1 MSTIYNFK
9 TITVVPTYK
18 DFMDIVLS
26 KTQRK
31 TPTVVHKG
39 YHISRIRQFYMR
51 KVKYTQKTINE
62 KLTHMLQEFPRMDD
76 IHPFYGDLMHVLYDR
91 DHYKVALGQ
100 VGAVR
105 HMVDNIGRDYVRL
118 LKYGDSLYRCKQL
131 KRAALGRMATACKK
145 LNSALV
151 YLEKVRQH
159 MSRLPSIDPNA
170 RTLLITGFPNVGKSS
185 FMNKVTRA
193 DVEVQ
198 PYAFTTKSLFVG
210 HTDYQYTTWQVIDTP
225 GILDHSLEERNVI
238 EMQAIT
244 ALAHLRAC
252 ILFFMDLSGQCGY
265 SIEQQVSLM
274 RSIAPLFTGK
284 PVVVVLNKSD
294 VCTIEDVSTEEQNV
308 VMQAIEEVGAKWITT
323 STLTDVGVGDL
334 KTLACDILLAHRSEQ
349 KEGSGRYQAIQNR
362 LYCAVPQQR
371 DKLDRPAF
379 IPSTVLQEMEAGE
392 PLRTRRKTERD
403 YEWENGGPGKYEAS
417 DRKTWDLEN
426 PEWVDDI
433 IPDIMDGHN
442 IYDNIDPEIH
452 QRLIELE
459 AEEEARLEELE
470 LEQSK
475 KVQAYELNPST
486 QEAVKFIKDKVKVLK
501 MERAMKNPAIRRS
514 RKQAEAI
521 ERFNSRTGSQDGRSS
536 AGLSRSRSLSSKQIE
551 TEATLKRITRKRGRS
566 VTVKGIESRSPSAA
580 AQEAMLR
587 DRSGS
592 SHVST
597 KSTRSLTG
605 RSASRDR
612 SLSVSRGEGY
622 TDISQKLHAVKLS
635 KVVSRPRAR
644 EARKGEGDHHVPN
657 LRPKHLFTGK
667 VKSNGGR
674 DRR

>member
-1 MSTIYNFK
+1 MTSVYNFK

-51 KVKYTQKTINE
+51 KVKFTQKTINE
-62 KLTHMLQEFPRMDD
+62 KLTYILQEFPRMDD

-145 LNSALV
+145 LNSALA

-159 MSRLPSIDPNA
+159 MSRLPSIDPNT
-170 RTLLITGFPNVGKSS
+170 RTLLVTGFPNVGKSS

-210 HTDYQYTTWQVIDTP
+210 HTDYKYTTWQVIDTP

-265 SIEQQVSLM
+265 SIEQQVSLFK
-274 RSIAPLFTGK
+274 SVGPLFTGK
-284 PVVVVLNKSD
+284 PVVVVFNKCD
-294 VCTIEDVSTEEQNV
+294 VCTIDDVSVEEQSL
-308 VMQAIEEVGAKWITT
+308 VMDAIEKADAKWITT
-323 STLTDVGVGDL
+323 STLTDIGVGDL
-334 KTLACDILLAHRSEQ
+334 KTVACDLLLAHRSEQ

-362 LYCAVPQQR
+362 LYCATPQQR
-371 DKLDRPAF
+371 DEMERPAF
-379 IPSTVLQEMEAGE
+379 VPESVLLERATGE
-392 PLRTRRKTERD
+392 PPRQRRKTERD
-403 YEWENGGPGKYEAS
+403 YEWENGGPGRYQRN
-417 DRKTWDLEN
+417 DRKSWDLEN
-426 PEWVDDI
+426 PEWVADI

-442 IYDNIDPEIH
+442 IYDNVDPDIH
-452 QRLIELE
+452 QRLLELE
-459 AEEEARLEELE
+459 AEEEARLEDLE
-470 LEQSK
+470 LEASRKREQHT
-475 KVQAYELNPST
+475 LDT
-486 QEAVKFIKDKVKVLK
+486 DTLEAVKFIKDKVKVLK
-501 MERAMKNPAIRRS
+501 MERAMKNPAIRRTHS
-514 RKQAEAI
+514 QAMAI
-521 ERFNSRTGSQDGRSS
+521 DKFNKRTGSQDARAKSIADGS
-536 AGLSRSRSLSSKQIE
+536 GEIP
-551 TEATLKRITRKRGRS
+551 TRKRGRS
-566 VTVKGIESRSPSAA
+566 MSV
-580 AQEAMLR
+580 AQEALIR

-592 SHVST
+592 AHVST
-597 KSTRSLTG
+597 KTTRSISAA
-605 RSASRDR
+605 SASRDR
-612 SLSVSRGEGY
+612 SMSVNRGEGY
-622 TDISQKLHAVKLS
+622 RDVNEKLRAVKLS
-635 KVVSRPRAR
+635 KVKARPLAR
-644 EARKGEGDHHVPN
+644 QARKGEGDHHIPN
-657 LRPKHLFTGK
+657 LRPMHLFTGK
-667 VKSNGGR
+667 VKSNGAR

>member
-1 MSTIYNFK
+1 MTSVYNFK

-51 KVKYTQKTINE
+51 KVKFTQKTINE
-62 KLTHMLQEFPRMDD
+62 KLTYILQEFPRMDD

-145 LNSALV
+145 LNSALA

-170 RTLLITGFPNVGKSS
+170 RTLLVTGFPNVGKSS

-210 HTDYQYTTWQVIDTP
+210 HTDYKYTTWQVIDTP

-265 SIEQQVSLM
+265 SIEQQVSLFK
-274 RSIAPLFTGK
+274 SVGPLFTGK
-284 PVVVVLNKSD
+284 PVVVVFNKCD
-294 VCTIEDVSTEEQNV
+294 VCIIDDVSSAEQELI
-308 VMQAIEEVGAKWITT
+308 MDAIQEADAKWITT

-334 KTLACDILLAHRSEQ
+334 KTVACDMLLAHRSEQ

-362 LYCAVPQQR
+362 LYCATPQQR
-371 DKLDRPAF
+371 DELERPAF
-379 IPSTVLQEMEAGE
+379 VPASVLQARATGE
-392 PLRTRRKTERD
+392 PPRQRRKTERD
-403 YEWENGGPGKYEAS
+403 YEWENGGPGQYQKNE
-417 DRKTWDLEN
+417 RKTWDLEN

-442 IYDNIDPEIH
+442 IYDNIDPDIH
-452 QRLIELE
+452 QRLLELE
-459 AEEEARLEELE
+459 AEEEARLEDLE
-470 LEQSK
+470 LEASRKHEQ
-475 KVQAYELNPST
+475 YTLDNDT
-486 QEAVKFIKDKVKVLK
+486 IEAVKFIKDKIKVLK
-501 MERAMKNPAIRRS
+501 MERAMKNPAIRRTHS
-514 RKQAEAI
+514 QAMAI
-521 ERFNSRTGSQDGRSS
+521 DKFNKRTGSQDARAKSIADGS
-536 AGLSRSRSLSSKQIE
+536 GE
-551 TEATLKRITRKRGRS
+551 VPTRKRGRS
-566 VTVKGIESRSPSAA
+566 MSV
-580 AQEAMLR
+580 AQEALIR

-592 SHVST
+592 AHVST
-597 KSTRSLTG
+597 KTTRSISG
-605 RSASRDR
+605 ASASRER
-612 SLSVSRGEGY
+612 SMSVNRGDGY
-622 TDISQKLHAVKLS
+622 RDVNEKLRAVKLS
-635 KVVSRPRAR
+635 KVKARPLAR
-644 EARKGEGDHHVPN
+644 QARKGEGDHHIPN
-657 LRPKHLFTGK
+657 LRPMHLFTGK
-667 VKSNGGR
+667 VKSNGAR

>member
-1 MSTIYNFK
+1 MTSVYNFK
-9 TITVVPTYK
+9 TITVVPSYK

-31 TPTVVHKG
+31 TPTVVHRG

-51 KVKYTQKTINE
+51 KVKFTQKTINE
-62 KLTHMLQEFPRMDD
+62 KLTYILQEFPRMDD

-145 LNSALV
+145 LNSALA

-170 RTLLITGFPNVGKSS
+170 RTLLVTGFPNVGKSS

-210 HTDYQYTTWQVIDTP
+210 HTDYKYTTWQVIDTP

-265 SIEQQVSLM
+265 SIEQQVSLFK
-274 RSIAPLFTGK
+274 SVGPLFTGK
-284 PVVVVLNKSD
+284 PVVVVFNKCD
-294 VCTIEDVSTEEQNV
+294 VCTIDDVSPAEQELI
-308 VMQAIEEVGAKWITT
+308 MDAIQEADAKWITT

-334 KTLACDILLAHRSEQ
+334 KTVACDVLLAHRSEQ

-362 LYCAVPQQR
+362 LYCATPQQR
-371 DKLDRPAF
+371 DELERLPYV
-379 IPSTVLQEMEAGE
+379 PESVLEERATGQ
-392 PLRTRRKTERD
+392 PPKQRRKTERD
-403 YEWENGGPGKYEAS
+403 YEWENGGPGQYQTNE
-417 DRKTWDLEN
+417 RKTWDLED
-426 PEWVDDI
+426 PSWVDDV

-442 IYDNIDPEIH
+442 IYDNIDPDIH

-459 AEEEARLEELE
+459 AEEEARLEEME
-470 LEQSK
+470 LEASRK
-475 KVQAYELNPST
+475 PST
-486 QEAVKFIKDKVKVLK
+486 HTLDDDTLEAVKFIKDKVKVLK
-501 MERAMKNPAIRRS
+501 MERAMKNPAIRRTHS
-514 RKQAEAI
+514 QAAAI
-521 ERFNSRTGSQDGRSS
+521 EKFNKRTGSQDARSKS
-536 AGLSRSRSLSSKQIE
+536 IADGSGEVASS
-551 TEATLKRITRKRGRS
+551 RKRGRS
-566 VTVKGIESRSPSAA
+566 MSV
-580 AQEAMLR
+580 AQEALLR

-592 SHVST
+592 AHVST
-597 KSTRSLTG
+597 KTTRSI
-605 RSASRDR
+605 SATSANRER
-612 SLSVSRGEGY
+612 SLSVNRGDGY
-622 TDISQKLHAVKLS
+622 RDVNEKLRAVKLS
-635 KVVSRPRAR
+635 KVKARPLAR
-644 EARKGEGDHHVPN
+644 QARKGEGDHHIPN
-657 LRPKHLFTGK
+657 LRPMHLFTGK
-667 VKSNGGR
+667 VKSNGAR

>member
-1 MSTIYNFK
+1 MTSVYNFK

-51 KVKYTQKTINE
+51 KVKFTQKTINE
-62 KLTHMLQEFPRMDD
+62 KLTYILQEFPRMDD

-145 LNSALV
+145 LNSALA

-170 RTLLITGFPNVGKSS
+170 RTLLVTGFPNVGKSS

-210 HTDYQYTTWQVIDTP
+210 HTDYKYTTWQVIDTP

-265 SIEQQVSLM
+265 SIEQQVSLFK
-274 RSIAPLFTGK
+274 SVGPLFTGK
-284 PVVVVLNKSD
+284 PVVVVFNKCD
-294 VCTIEDVSTEEQNV
+294 VCTIDDVSSAEQELI
-308 VMQAIEEVGAKWITT
+308 MDAIQEADAKWITT

-334 KTLACDILLAHRSEQ
+334 KTVACDMLLAHRSEQ

-362 LYCAVPQQR
+362 LYCATPQQR
-371 DKLDRPAF
+371 DELERPAF
-379 IPSTVLQEMEAGE
+379 VPASVLQARATGE
-392 PLRTRRKTERD
+392 PPRQRRKTERD
-403 YEWENGGPGKYEAS
+403 YEWENGGPGQYQKNE
-417 DRKTWDLEN
+417 RKTWDLEN

-442 IYDNIDPEIH
+442 IYDNIDPDIH
-452 QRLIELE
+452 QRLLELE
-459 AEEEARLEELE
+459 AEEEARLEDLE
-470 LEQSK
+470 LEASRKHEQ
-475 KVQAYELNPST
+475 YTLDNDT
-486 QEAVKFIKDKVKVLK
+486 IEAVKFIKDKIKVLK
-501 MERAMKNPAIRRS
+501 MERAMKNPAIRRTHS
-514 RKQAEAI
+514 QAMAI
-521 ERFNSRTGSQDGRSS
+521 DKFNKRTGSQDARAKSIADGS
-536 AGLSRSRSLSSKQIE
+536 GE
-551 TEATLKRITRKRGRS
+551 VPTRKRGRS
-566 VTVKGIESRSPSAA
+566 MSV
-580 AQEAMLR
+580 AQEALIR

-592 SHVST
+592 AHVST
-597 KSTRSLTG
+597 KTTRSISG
-605 RSASRDR
+605 ASASRER
-612 SLSVSRGEGY
+612 SMSVNRGDGY
-622 TDISQKLHAVKLS
+622 RDVNEKLRAVKLS
-635 KVVSRPRAR
+635 KVKARPLAR
-644 EARKGEGDHHVPN
+644 QARKGEGDHHIPN
-657 LRPKHLFTGK
+657 LRPMHLFTGK
-667 VKSNGGR
+667 VKSNGAR

>member
-1 MSTIYNFK
+1 MTSLYNFK
-9 TITVVPTYK
+9 TITVVPPSK
-18 DFMDIVLS
+18 DFIDIVLS

-51 KVKYTQKTINE
+51 KVKFTQKSINE
-62 KLTHMLQEFPRMDD
+62 KLSHILQDFPRMDD

-145 LNSALV
+145 LGSALT

-170 RTLLITGFPNVGKSS
+170 KTLLVTGFPNVGKSS

-210 HTDYQYTTWQVIDTP
+210 HTDYKYSSWQVIDTP

-265 SIEQQVSLM
+265 SIAQQLSLFK
-274 RSIAPLFTGK
+274 SIRPLFTGK
-284 PVVVVLNKSD
+284 PIVVVFNKCD
-294 VCTIEDVSTEEQNV
+294 VCTLDDISPEEHT
-308 VMQAIEEVGAKWITT
+308 AIMSAVEEAEAKWITT
-323 STLTDVGVGDL
+323 STLTDIGVGDL
-334 KTLACDILLAHRSEQ
+334 KSLACEALLAHRAEQ
-349 KEGSGRYQAIQNR
+349 KEGSGRFQAIQNR
-362 LYCAVPQQR
+362 LYCAVPVARDGIQR
-371 DKLDRPAF
+371 DSFVPDSVLEERGTEPA
-379 IPSTVLQEMEAGE
+379 A
-392 PLRTRRKTERD
+392 RKRRKTERD
-403 YEWENGGPGKYEAS
+403 MEWENGGPGRYQPNT
-417 DRKTWDLEN
+417 RKTWDLEN

-433 IPDIMDGHN
+433 MPDIMDGHN
-442 IYDNIDPEIH
+442 VYDFVDPEIH
-452 QRLIELE
+452 QRLVELE
-459 AEEEARLEELE
+459 DEEENRLQLQEVEASRKPAYAELD
-470 LEQSK
+470 
-475 KVQAYELNPST
+475 PST
-486 QEAVKFIKDKVKVLK
+486 VEAVQFIKDKVRVLK
-501 MERAMKNPAIRRS
+501 MERAMKNPAIRRTRQQS
-514 RKQAEAI
+514 DAI
-521 ERFNSRTGSQDGRSS
+521 ERFNSRTGSSDGRGDSLTEERSS
-536 AGLSRSRSLSSKQIE
+536 
-551 TEATLKRITRKRGRS
+551 RKRQRS
-566 VTVKGIESRSPSAA
+566 TSA
-580 AQEAMLR
+580 AQESLQR

-592 SHVST
+592 SVST
-597 KSTRSLTG
+597 KSTRSLSG
-605 RSASRDR
+605 RSESRER
-612 SLSVSRGEGY
+612 SMSVGRGEGY
-622 TDISQKLHAVKLS
+622 KDVNQKLRAVKLS
-635 KVVSRPRAR
+635 KIKSRSRNR
-644 EARKGEGDHHVPN
+644 VGKQGEGDRVVNN

-667 VKSNGGR
+667 VKSNGKR

>member
-1 MSTIYNFK
+1 MTSVYNFK

-51 KVKYTQKTINE
+51 KVKFTQKTINE
-62 KLTHMLQEFPRMDD
+62 KLTYILQEFPRMDD

-145 LNSALV
+145 LNSALA

-170 RTLLITGFPNVGKSS
+170 RTLLVTGFPNVGKSS

-210 HTDYQYTTWQVIDTP
+210 HTDYKYTTWQVIDTP

-265 SIEQQVSLM
+265 SIEQQVSLFK
-274 RSIAPLFTGK
+274 SVGPLFTGK
-284 PVVVVLNKSD
+284 PVVVVFNKSD
-294 VCTIEDVSTEEQNV
+294 VCTIDDVSPAEQELI
-308 VMQAIEEVGAKWITT
+308 MDAIQEADAKWITT

-334 KTLACDILLAHRSEQ
+334 KTVACDMLLAHRSEQ

-362 LYCAVPQQR
+362 LYCATPHQR
-371 DKLDRPAF
+371 DELERPAF
-379 IPSTVLQEMEAGE
+379 VPVSVLQERATGE
-392 PLRTRRKTERD
+392 PPKRRRKTERD
-403 YEWENGGPGKYEAS
+403 YEWENGGPGQYQRNE
-417 DRKTWDLEN
+417 RKAWDLEN

-442 IYDNIDPEIH
+442 IYDNIDPDIH
-452 QRLIELE
+452 QRLLELE
-459 AEEEARLEELE
+459 AEEEARLEDLE
-470 LEQSK
+470 LEASRKHEQ
-475 KVQAYELNPST
+475 YTLDNDT
-486 QEAVKFIKDKVKVLK
+486 LEAVKFIKDKIKVLK
-501 MERAMKNPAIRRS
+501 MERAMKNPAIRRTHS
-514 RKQAEAI
+514 QAMAI
-521 ERFNSRTGSQDGRSS
+521 DKFNKRTGSQDARAKSIADGS
-536 AGLSRSRSLSSKQIE
+536 GE
-551 TEATLKRITRKRGRS
+551 VPTRKRGRS
-566 VTVKGIESRSPSAA
+566 MSV
-580 AQEAMLR
+580 AQEALIR

-592 SHVST
+592 AHVST
-597 KSTRSLTG
+597 KTTRSISG
-605 RSASRDR
+605 ASSSRDR
-612 SLSVSRGEGY
+612 SMSVNRGDGY
-622 TDISQKLHAVKLS
+622 RDVNEKLRAVKLS
-635 KVVSRPRAR
+635 KVKARPLAR
-644 EARKGEGDHHVPN
+644 QARKGEGDHHIPN
-657 LRPKHLFTGK
+657 LRPMHLFTGK
-667 VKSNGGR
+667 VKSNGAR

>member
-1 MSTIYNFK
+1 MYNFK
-9 TITVVPTYK
+9 TITVVPPAK
-18 DFMDIVLS
+18 DFIDIVLS

-51 KVKYTQKTINE
+51 KVKFTQKTINE
-62 KLTHMLQEFPRMDD
+62 KLSYVLQDFPRMDD

-145 LNSALV
+145 LGSALT

-170 RTLLITGFPNVGKSS
+170 KTLLITGFPNVGKSS

-210 HTDYQYTTWQVIDTP
+210 HTDYKYSSWQVIDTP

-252 ILFFMDLSGQCGY
+252 VLFFMDLSGQCGY
-265 SIEQQVSLM
+265 SIEQQLSLFK
-274 RSIAPLFTGK
+274 SIRPLFTGK
-284 PVVVVLNKSD
+284 PLVVVLNKCD
-294 VCTIEDVSTEEQNV
+294 VCTIDDVSRADHDAILS
-308 VMQAIEEVGAKWITT
+308 AIEEAEAKWITT
-323 STLTDVGVGDL
+323 STLTDIGVGDL
-334 KTLACDILLAHRSEQ
+334 KTLACDLLLAHRSEQ
-349 KEGSGRYQAIQNR
+349 KEGGGRFQAIQNR
-362 LYCAVPQQR
+362 LYCAVPTAR
-371 DKLDRPAF
+371 DDIEREAF
-379 IPSTVLQEMEAGE
+379 VPESVLECLED
-392 PLRTRRKTERD
+392 PTKKTRRKTERD
-403 YEWENGGPGKYEAS
+403 YEWENGGPGRYQANH
-417 DRKTWDLEN
+417 RKTWDLEN

-433 IPDIMDGHN
+433 MPDIMDGHN
-442 IYDNIDPEIH
+442 IYDNIDPDIH
-452 QRLIELE
+452 ERL
-459 AEEEARLEELE
+459 LE
-470 LEQSK
+470 LEEEEENRLTNLEMEESRK
-475 KVQAYELNPST
+475 IPHYSMDDAT
-486 QEAVKFIKDKVKVLK
+486 IEAVSFIRDKIRVLK
-501 MERAMKNPAIRRS
+501 MERAMRDPSVRHTRQ
-514 RKQAEAI
+514 QAVAI
-521 ERFNSRTGSQDGRSS
+521 EKFNNRTGASS
-536 AGLSRSRSLSSKQIE
+536 DSRQISRIAQ
-551 TEATLKRITRKRGRS
+551 KRGRS
-566 VTVKGIESRSPSAA
+566 MTP
-580 AQEAMLR
+580 AQEALQR

-592 SHVST
+592 TAVST
-597 KSTRSLTG
+597 KSTRCMSG
-605 RSASRDR
+605 R
-612 SLSVSRGEGY
+612 SLSTDRSMSVGRGEGFK
-622 TDISQKLHAVKLS
+622 DVNQKLRAVKLS
-635 KVVSRPRAR
+635 KVKSRSRNR
-644 EARKGEGDHHVPN
+644 LGKQGEGDRVVN
-657 LRPKHLFTGK
+657 NMMPKHLFTGK
-667 VKSNGGR
+667 VKSNGKR

>member
-1 MSTIYNFK
+1 MTSVYNFK

-51 KVKYTQKTINE
+51 KVKFTQKTINE
-62 KLTHMLQEFPRMDD
+62 KLTFILQEFPRMDD

-145 LNSALV
+145 LNSALA

-170 RTLLITGFPNVGKSS
+170 RTLLVTGFPNVGKSS

-210 HTDYQYTTWQVIDTP
+210 HTDYKYTTWQVIDTP

-265 SIEQQVSLM
+265 SIEQQVSLFK
-274 RSIAPLFTGK
+274 SIGPLFTGK
-284 PVVVVLNKSD
+284 PVVVVFNKCD
-294 VCTIEDVSTEEQNV
+294 VCTIDDLSTAEQEFI
-308 VMQAIEEVGAKWITT
+308 MGAIEEAGAKWVTT
-323 STLTDVGVGDL
+323 STLTDVRVGDL
-334 KTLACDILLAHRSEQ
+334 KTVACDMLLAHRSEQ

-362 LYCAVPQQR
+362 LYCATPQQR
-371 DKLDRPAF
+371 DELERPAF
-379 IPSTVLQEMEAGE
+379 VPESVLQERAAGE
-392 PLRTRRKTERD
+392 PPRRRRKTERD
-403 YEWENGGPGKYEAS
+403 YEWENGGPGQYQRNE
-417 DRKTWDLEN
+417 RRTWDLEN

-442 IYDNIDPEIH
+442 IYDNIDPDIH
-452 QRLIELE
+452 QRLLELE

-470 LEQSK
+470 LEASRKHEQHTLDNDT
-475 KVQAYELNPST
+475 V
-486 QEAVKFIKDKVKVLK
+486 EAVRLIKDKVKVLK
-501 MERAMKNPAIRRS
+501 MERAMKNPAIRRTRS
-514 RKQAEAI
+514 QAIAI
-521 ERFNSRTGSQDGRSS
+521 DKFNKRTGSQDARAKSIADGS
-536 AGLSRSRSLSSKQIE
+536 GE
-551 TEATLKRITRKRGRS
+551 VPTRKRGRS
-566 VTVKGIESRSPSAA
+566 MSV
-580 AQEAMLR
+580 AQTALIR

-592 SHVST
+592 AHVST
-597 KSTRSLTG
+597 KTTRSIS
-605 RSASRDR
+605 SASPSRDR
-612 SLSVSRGEGY
+612 SMSVNRGDGY
-622 TDISQKLHAVKLS
+622 RDVNEKLRAVKLS
-635 KVVSRPRAR
+635 KVKARPLAR
-644 EARKGEGDHHVPN
+644 QARKGEGDHHIPN
-657 LRPKHLFTGK
+657 LRPMHLFTGK
-667 VKSNGGR
+667 VKSNGAR

>member
-1 MSTIYNFK
+1 MTSVYNFK

-51 KVKYTQKTINE
+51 KVKFTQKTINE
-62 KLTHMLQEFPRMDD
+62 KLTYILQEFPRMDD

-145 LNSALV
+145 LNSALA

-170 RTLLITGFPNVGKSS
+170 RTLLVTGFPNVGKSS

-210 HTDYQYTTWQVIDTP
+210 HTDYKYTTWQVIDTP

-265 SIEQQVSLM
+265 SIEQQVSLFK
-274 RSIAPLFTGK
+274 SVGPLFTGK
-284 PVVVVLNKSD
+284 PVVVVFNKCD
-294 VCTIEDVSTEEQNV
+294 VCTIDDVSPAEQELI
-308 VMQAIEEVGAKWITT
+308 MDAIQEANAKWITA

-334 KTLACDILLAHRSEQ
+334 KTVACDMLLAHRSEQ

-362 LYCAVPQQR
+362 LYCATPQQR
-371 DKLDRPAF
+371 DELERPAF
-379 IPSTVLQEMEAGE
+379 VPASVLQERVTGE
-392 PLRTRRKTERD
+392 PPRQRRKTERD
-403 YEWENGGPGKYEAS
+403 YEWENGGPGQYQRNE
-417 DRKTWDLEN
+417 RKTWDLEN
-426 PEWVDDI
+426 PEWVEDI

-442 IYDNIDPEIH
+442 IYDNIDPDIH
-452 QRLIELE
+452 QRLVELE
-459 AEEEARLEELE
+459 AEEEARLEDLE
-470 LEQSK
+470 LEASRK
-475 KVQAYELNPST
+475 HELHTLDSDT
-486 QEAVKFIKDKVKVLK
+486 LEAVKFIKDKVKVLK
-501 MERAMKNPAIRRS
+501 MERAMKNPAIRRTHS
-514 RKQAEAI
+514 QAMAI
-521 ERFNSRTGSQDGRSS
+521 NKFNKRTGSQD
-536 AGLSRSRSLSSKQIE
+536 SRAKSIADGSGE
-551 TEATLKRITRKRGRS
+551 VPTRKRGRS
-566 VTVKGIESRSPSAA
+566 MSV
-580 AQEAMLR
+580 AQEALIR

-592 SHVST
+592 AHVST
-597 KSTRSLTG
+597 KTTRSISG
-605 RSASRDR
+605 ASASRER
-612 SLSVSRGEGY
+612 SMSVNRGDGY
-622 TDISQKLHAVKLS
+622 RDVNEKLRAVKLS
-635 KVVSRPRAR
+635 KVKARPLAR
-644 EARKGEGDHHVPN
+644 QARKGEGDHHIPN
-657 LRPKHLFTGK
+657 LRPMHLFTGK
-667 VKSNGGR
+667 VKSNGAR

>member
-1 MSTIYNFK
+1 MTSVYNFK

-51 KVKYTQKTINE
+51 KVKFTQKTINE
-62 KLTHMLQEFPRMDD
+62 KLTYILQEFPRMDD

-131 KRAALGRMATACKK
+131 KRAALGRMATAGKK
-145 LNSALV
+145 LNSALA

-170 RTLLITGFPNVGKSS
+170 RTLLVTGFPNVGKSS

-210 HTDYQYTTWQVIDTP
+210 HTDYKYTTWQVIDTP

-265 SIEQQVSLM
+265 SIEQQVSLFK
-274 RSIAPLFTGK
+274 SVGPLFTGK
-284 PVVVVLNKSD
+284 PVVVVFNKCD
-294 VCTIEDVSTEEQNV
+294 VCTIDDVSTAEQELI
-308 VMQAIEEVGAKWITT
+308 MDAIQEAEAKWITT

-334 KTLACDILLAHRSEQ
+334 KTVACDVLLAHRSEQ

-362 LYCAVPQQR
+362 LYCATPQQR
-371 DKLDRPAF
+371 DALERPAYV
-379 IPSTVLQEMEAGE
+379 PESVQLERASGE
-392 PLRTRRKTERD
+392 PPRQRRKTERD
-403 YEWENGGPGKYEAS
+403 YEWENGGPGRYQANQ
-417 DRKTWDLEN
+417 RKTWDLEN

-433 IPDIMDGHN
+433 MPDIMDGHN
-442 IYDNIDPEIH
+442 IYDNIDPDIH
-452 QRLIELE
+452 QRLLELE
-459 AEEEARLEELE
+459 AEEEARLEDLE
-470 LEQSK
+470 LEASRKPAQYSLDSDT
-475 KVQAYELNPST
+475 VA
-486 QEAVKFIKDKVKVLK
+486 AVKFIKDKVKVLK
-501 MERAMKNPAIRRS
+501 MERAMKNPAIRRTHS
-514 RKQAEAI
+514 QAMAI
-521 ERFNSRTGSQDGRSS
+521 EKFNKRTGSQDARANSIA
-536 AGLSRSRSLSSKQIE
+536 AGSGE
-551 TEATLKRITRKRGRS
+551 VGTTRKRGRS
-566 VTVKGIESRSPSAA
+566 MSV
-580 AQEAMLR
+580 AQDALIR

-592 SHVST
+592 AHVST
-597 KSTRSLTG
+597 KSTRSISAT
-605 RSASRDR
+605 SASRER
-612 SLSVSRGEGY
+612 SMSVNRGDGY
-622 TDISQKLHAVKLS
+622 RDVNEKLRAVKLS
-635 KVVSRPRAR
+635 KVKVRPLAR
-644 EARKGEGDHHVPN
+644 LARKGEGDHHIPN
-657 LRPKHLFTGK
+657 LRPMHLFTGK
-667 VKSNGGR
+667 VKSNGAR

>member
-1 MSTIYNFK
+1 MSSIYNFK
-9 TITVVPTYK
+9 SITVVPTYK

-62 KLTHMLQEFPRMDD
+62 KLTYILQEFPRMDD

-145 LNSALV
+145 LNSALL

-170 RTLLITGFPNVGKSS
+170 RTLLVTGFPNVGKSS

-210 HTDYQYTTWQVIDTP
+210 HTDYKYTTWQVIDTP

-265 SIEQQVSLM
+265 SISQQVSLFK
-274 RSIAPLFTGK
+274 SIGPLFTGK
-284 PVVVVLNKSD
+284 PVVVVLNKCD
-294 VCTIEDVSTEEQNV
+294 VCTIDDVSSKEQEL
-308 VMQAIEEVGAKWITT
+308 VMSAVEASGAKWITT
-323 STLTDVGVGDL
+323 STLTDIGVGDL
-334 KTLACDILLAHRSEQ
+334 KTMACDVLLAHRSEQ
-349 KEGSGRYQAIQNR
+349 KEGSGRFQAIQNR
-362 LYCAVPQQR
+362 LYCANPQPR
-371 DKLDRPAF
+371 DNIERGDY
-379 IPSTVLQEMEAGE
+379 IPESVLHASESGE
-392 PLRTRRKTERD
+392 PTRLRRKTERD
-403 YEWENGGPGKYEAS
+403 YEWENGGPGRYQANE
-417 DRKTWDLEN
+417 RKTWDLEDS
-426 PEWVDDI
+426 EWVNDI

-442 IYDNIDPEIH
+442 IYDNIDPDIH
-452 QRLIELE
+452 DRLLELE
-459 AEEEARLEELE
+459 AEEEARLEQLE
-470 LEQSK
+470 LDESK
-475 KVQAYELNPST
+475 KKATYELDDNT
-486 QEAVKFIKDKVKVLK
+486 LEAVKFIKDKVKVLK
-501 MERAMKNPAIRRS
+501 MERAMKNPAIRRTRS
-514 RKQAEAI
+514 QSAAI

-536 AGLSRSRSLSSKQIE
+536 TA
-551 TEATLKRITRKRGRS
+551 EANMGKKRGRS
-566 VTVKGIESRSPSAA
+566 MSV
-580 AQEAMLR
+580 AQEAMIR

-592 SHVST
+592 HVST
-597 KSTRSLTG
+597 KTTRSLSS

-612 SLSVSRGEGY
+612 SISVGRGEGY
-622 TDISQKLHAVKLS
+622 KDVNQKLRAVKLS
-635 KVVSRPRAR
+635 KVKARPLARA
-644 EARKGEGDHHVPN
+644 AKKGEGDHHVPN

-667 VKSNGGR
+667 VKSNGAR

>member
-1 MSTIYNFK
+1 MTSVYNFK
-9 TITVVPTYK
+9 AITVVPTYK

-51 KVKYTQKTINE
+51 KVKFTQKTINE
-62 KLTHMLQEFPRMDD
+62 KLTYILQEFPRMDD

-145 LNSALV
+145 LNSALA

-170 RTLLITGFPNVGKSS
+170 RTLLVTGFPNVGKSS

-210 HTDYQYTTWQVIDTP
+210 HTDYKYTTWQVIDTP

-265 SIEQQVSLM
+265 SVEQQVSLFK
-274 RSIAPLFTGK
+274 SVGPLFTGK
-284 PVVVVLNKSD
+284 PVVVVFNKCD
-294 VCTIEDVSTEEQNV
+294 VCTIDDVSPAEQELI
-308 VMQAIEEVGAKWITT
+308 MDAIQEADAKWITT

-334 KTLACDILLAHRSEQ
+334 KTVACDMLLAHRSEQ

-362 LYCAVPQQR
+362 LYCATPKQR
-371 DKLDRPAF
+371 DELERPAF
-379 IPSTVLQEMEAGE
+379 VPASVLQERATGE
-392 PLRTRRKTERD
+392 PPRQRRKTERD
-403 YEWENGGPGKYEAS
+403 YEWENGGPGQYQRNE
-417 DRKTWDLEN
+417 RKTWDLEN

-442 IYDNIDPEIH
+442 IYDNIDPDIH
-452 QRLIELE
+452 QRLLELE
-459 AEEEARLEELE
+459 AEEEARLEDLE
-470 LEQSK
+470 LEASRKHEQYTLDSDT
-475 KVQAYELNPST
+475 L
-486 QEAVKFIKDKVKVLK
+486 EAVKFIKDKIKVLK
-501 MERAMKNPAIRRS
+501 MERAMKNPAIRRTHS
-514 RKQAEAI
+514 QAMAI
-521 ERFNSRTGSQDGRSS
+521 DKFNKRTGSQDARAKSIADGS
-536 AGLSRSRSLSSKQIE
+536 GE
-551 TEATLKRITRKRGRS
+551 VPTRKRGRS
-566 VTVKGIESRSPSAA
+566 MSV
-580 AQEAMLR
+580 AQEALIR
-587 DRSGS
+587 DRSS
-592 SHVST
+592 SAHVST
-597 KSTRSLTG
+597 KTTRSISGTC
-605 RSASRDR
+605 ASRER
-612 SLSVSRGEGY
+612 SMSVNRGDGY
-622 TDISQKLHAVKLS
+622 RDVNEKLRAVKLS
-635 KVVSRPRAR
+635 KVKARPLAR
-644 EARKGEGDHHVPN
+644 QARKGEGDHHIPN
-657 LRPKHLFTGK
+657 LRPMHLFTGK
-667 VKSNGGR
+667 VKSNGAR

>member
-1 MSTIYNFK
+1 MTSVYNFK

-51 KVKYTQKTINE
+51 KVKFTQKTINE
-62 KLTHMLQEFPRMDD
+62 KLTYILQEFPRMDD

-145 LNSALV
+145 LNSALA

-170 RTLLITGFPNVGKSS
+170 RTLLVTGFPNVGKSS

-210 HTDYQYTTWQVIDTP
+210 HTDYKYTTWQVIDTP

-265 SIEQQVSLM
+265 SIEQQVSLFK
-274 RSIAPLFTGK
+274 SVGPLFTGK
-284 PVVVVLNKSD
+284 PVVVVFNKCD
-294 VCTIEDVSTEEQNV
+294 VCTIDDVSPAEQELI
-308 VMQAIEEVGAKWITT
+308 MDAIQEADAKWITT

-334 KTLACDILLAHRSEQ
+334 KTVACDMLLAHRSEQ

-362 LYCAVPQQR
+362 LYCATPQQR
-371 DKLDRPAF
+371 DDLERPAF
-379 IPSTVLQEMEAGE
+379 VPASVLQERATGE
-392 PLRTRRKTERD
+392 PPRQRRKTERD
-403 YEWENGGPGKYEAS
+403 YEWENGGPGQYQRNE
-417 DRKTWDLEN
+417 RKTWDLEN

-442 IYDNIDPEIH
+442 IYDNIDPDIH
-452 QRLIELE
+452 QRLLELE
-459 AEEEARLEELE
+459 AEEEARLEDLE
-470 LEQSK
+470 LEASRKHEQ
-475 KVQAYELNPST
+475 YTLDNDT
-486 QEAVKFIKDKVKVLK
+486 LEAVKFIKDKIKVLK
-501 MERAMKNPAIRRS
+501 MERAMKNPAIRRTHS
-514 RKQAEAI
+514 QAMAI
-521 ERFNSRTGSQDGRSS
+521 DKFNKRTGSQDARAKSIADGS
-536 AGLSRSRSLSSKQIE
+536 GE
-551 TEATLKRITRKRGRS
+551 VPTRKRGRS
-566 VTVKGIESRSPSAA
+566 MSV
-580 AQEAMLR
+580 AQEALIR
-587 DRSGS
+587 DRSS
-592 SHVST
+592 SAHVST
-597 KSTRSLTG
+597 KTTRSISGTC
-605 RSASRDR
+605 ASRER
-612 SLSVSRGEGY
+612 SMSVNRGDGY
-622 TDISQKLHAVKLS
+622 RDVNEKLRAVKLS
-635 KVVSRPRAR
+635 KVKARPLAR
-644 EARKGEGDHHVPN
+644 QARKGEGDHHIPN
-657 LRPKHLFTGK
+657 LRPMHLFTGK
-667 VKSNGGR
+667 VKSNGAR

>member
-1 MSTIYNFK
+1 MSSVYNFK
-9 TITVVPTYK
+9 TITVVPSYK

-31 TPTVVHKG
+31 TPTVVHRG

-51 KVKYTQKTINE
+51 KVKFTQKTINE
-62 KLTHMLQEFPRMDD
+62 KLTYILQEFPRMDD

-145 LNSALV
+145 LNSALA

-170 RTLLITGFPNVGKSS
+170 RTLLVTGFPNVGKSS

-210 HTDYQYTTWQVIDTP
+210 HTDYKYATWQVIDTP

-265 SIEQQVSLM
+265 SIEQQISLFK
-274 RSIAPLFTGK
+274 SIGPLFTGK
-284 PVVVVLNKSD
+284 PVVVVFNKCD
-294 VCTIEDVSTEEQNV
+294 VCTIDEISLAEQERIMDAV
-308 VMQAIEEVGAKWITT
+308 QEAGAKWITT

-334 KTLACDILLAHRSEQ
+334 KTVACDVLLAHRSEQ
-349 KEGSGRYQAIQNR
+349 KEGSGRFQAIQNR
-362 LYCAVPQQR
+362 LYCATPQQR
-371 DKLDRPAF
+371 DEVERSPYV
-379 IPSTVLQEMEAGE
+379 PETVLQERATGE
-392 PLRTRRKTERD
+392 PPKQRRKTERD
-403 YEWENGGPGKYEAS
+403 YEWENGGPGQYQPNE
-417 DRKTWDLEN
+417 RKTWDLED
-426 PEWVDDI
+426 PSWVDDV

-442 IYDNIDPEIH
+442 IYDNIDPDIH

-470 LEQSK
+470 LEASRK
-475 KVQAYELNPST
+475 PATHTLDDDT
-486 QEAVKFIKDKVKVLK
+486 LEAVKFIKDKVKVLK
-501 MERAMKNPAIRRS
+501 MERAMKNPAIRRTHS
-514 RKQAEAI
+514 QAAAI
-521 ERFNSRTGSQDGRSS
+521 DKFNKRTGSQDARSKS
-536 AGLSRSRSLSSKQIE
+536 IADGSGE
-551 TEATLKRITRKRGRS
+551 VAATRKRGRS
-566 VTVKGIESRSPSAA
+566 MSV
-580 AQEAMLR
+580 AQEALLR

-592 SHVST
+592 AHVST
-597 KSTRSLTG
+597 KSTRSI
-605 RSASRDR
+605 SATSANRER
-612 SLSVSRGEGY
+612 SLSVNRGDGY
-622 TDISQKLHAVKLS
+622 RDVNEKLRAVKLS
-635 KVVSRPRAR
+635 KVKVRPLAR
-644 EARKGEGDHHVPN
+644 QARKGEGDHHVPN
-657 LRPKHLFTGK
+657 LRPMHLFTGK
-667 VKSNGGR
+667 VKSNGAR

>member
-1 MSTIYNFK
+1 MTSVYNFK
-9 TITVVPTYK
+9 TIAVVPAYK

-31 TPTVVHKG
+31 TPTIVHKG

-51 KVKYTQKTINE
+51 KVKFTQKTINE
-62 KLTHMLQEFPRMDD
+62 KLTFILQEFPRMDD

-145 LNSALV
+145 LNSALA

-170 RTLLITGFPNVGKSS
+170 RTLLVTGFPNVGKSS

-210 HTDYQYTTWQVIDTP
+210 HTDYKYTTWQVIDTP

-265 SIEQQVSLM
+265 SIEQQVSLFN
-274 RSIAPLFTGK
+274 SIGPLFTGK
-284 PVVVVLNKSD
+284 PVVVVFNKCD
-294 VCTIEDVSTEEQNV
+294 VCTIDDVSTTEQELI
-308 VMQAIEEVGAKWITT
+308 MDAIQEAGAKWITT
-323 STLTDVGVGDL
+323 STLTDIGVGDL
-334 KTLACDILLAHRSEQ
+334 KSVACDVLLAHRSEQ

-362 LYCAVPQQR
+362 LYCATPQQR
-371 DKLDRPAF
+371 DEVERPTFVPA
-379 IPSTVLQEMEAGE
+379 SVLQERATGE
-392 PLRTRRKTERD
+392 PPRRRRKTERD
-403 YEWENGGPGKYEAS
+403 YEWENGGPGQYQRNE
-417 DRKTWDLEN
+417 RNTWDLED
-426 PEWVDDI
+426 PVWVDDI

-442 IYDNIDPEIH
+442 IYDNIDPDIH
-452 QRLIELE
+452 QRLLELE
-459 AEEEARLEELE
+459 AEEEARLEDLE
-470 LEQSK
+470 LEASRKHEQ
-475 KVQAYELNPST
+475 YTLDNDT
-486 QEAVKFIKDKVKVLK
+486 LEAVKFIKDRVKVLK
-501 MERAMKNPAIRRS
+501 MERAMKNPAIRRTHS
-514 RKQAEAI
+514 QAIAI
-521 ERFNSRTGSQDGRSS
+521 DKFNKRTGSQDARAKSIADGS
-536 AGLSRSRSLSSKQIE
+536 GE
-551 TEATLKRITRKRGRS
+551 VPTRKRGRS
-566 VTVKGIESRSPSAA
+566 MSA
-580 AQEAMLR
+580 AQEALIR

-592 SHVST
+592 AHVST
-597 KSTRSLTG
+597 KTTRSISAASPSRE
-605 RSASRDR
+605 RSMSVNRGDGYRD
-612 SLSVSRGEGY
+612 VNE
-622 TDISQKLHAVKLS
+622 KLRAVKLS
-635 KVVSRPRAR
+635 KVKTRPLAR
-644 EARKGEGDHHVPN
+644 QARKGEGDHHIPN
-657 LRPKHLFTGK
+657 LRPMHLFTGK
-667 VKSNGGR
+667 VKSNGAR

>member
-1 MSTIYNFK
+1 MTSVYNFK
-9 TITVVPTYK
+9 AITVVPTYK

-51 KVKYTQKTINE
+51 KVKFTQKTINE
-62 KLTHMLQEFPRMDD
+62 KLTYILQEFPRMDD
-76 IHPFYGDLMHVLYDR
+76 VHPFYGDLMHVLYDR

-145 LNSALV
+145 LNSALA

-170 RTLLITGFPNVGKSS
+170 RTLLVTGFPNVGKSS

-210 HTDYQYTTWQVIDTP
+210 HTDYKYTTWQVIDTP

-265 SIEQQVSLM
+265 SVEQQVSLFK
-274 RSIAPLFTGK
+274 SVGPLFTGK
-284 PVVVVLNKSD
+284 PVVVVFNKCD
-294 VCTIEDVSTEEQNV
+294 VCTIDDVSPAEQELI
-308 VMQAIEEVGAKWITT
+308 MDAIQEADAKWITT

-334 KTLACDILLAHRSEQ
+334 KTVACDMLLAHRSEQ

-362 LYCAVPQQR
+362 LYCATPKQR
-371 DKLDRPAF
+371 DELERPAF
-379 IPSTVLQEMEAGE
+379 VPASVLQERATGE
-392 PLRTRRKTERD
+392 PPRQRRKTERD
-403 YEWENGGPGKYEAS
+403 YEWENGGPGQYQRNE
-417 DRKTWDLEN
+417 RKTWDLEN

-442 IYDNIDPEIH
+442 IYDNIDPDIH
-452 QRLIELE
+452 QRLLELE
-459 AEEEARLEELE
+459 AEEEARLEDLE
-470 LEQSK
+470 LEASRKHEQYTLDSDT
-475 KVQAYELNPST
+475 L
-486 QEAVKFIKDKVKVLK
+486 EAVKFIKDKIKVLK
-501 MERAMKNPAIRRS
+501 MERAMKNPAIRRTHS
-514 RKQAEAI
+514 QAMAI
-521 ERFNSRTGSQDGRSS
+521 DKFNKRTGSQDARAKSIADGS
-536 AGLSRSRSLSSKQIE
+536 GE
-551 TEATLKRITRKRGRS
+551 VPTRKRGRS
-566 VTVKGIESRSPSAA
+566 MSV
-580 AQEAMLR
+580 AQEALIR
-587 DRSGS
+587 DRSS
-592 SHVST
+592 SAHVST
-597 KSTRSLTG
+597 KTTRSISGTC
-605 RSASRDR
+605 ASRER
-612 SLSVSRGEGY
+612 SMSVNRGDGY
-622 TDISQKLHAVKLS
+622 RDVNEKLRAVKLS
-635 KVVSRPRAR
+635 KVKARPLAR
-644 EARKGEGDHHVPN
+644 QARKGEGDHHIPN
-657 LRPKHLFTGK
+657 LRPMHLFTGK
-667 VKSNGGR
+667 VKSNGAR

>member
-1 MSTIYNFK
+1 
-9 TITVVPTYK
+9 
-18 DFMDIVLS
+18 
-26 KTQRK
+26 
-31 TPTVVHKG
+31 
-39 YHISRIRQFYMR
+39 MR

-62 KLTHMLQEFPRMDD
+62 KLSYMLQEFPRMDD
-76 IHPFYGDLMHVLYDR
+76 IHPFYSDLMHVLYDR

-159 MSRLPSIDPNA
+159 MSRLPTIDPNS

-210 HTDYQYTTWQVIDTP
+210 HTDYKYTTWQVIDTP

-238 EMQAIT
+238 EMQSIT

-265 SIEQQVSLM
+265 SVAQQVSLFK
-274 RSIAPLFTGK
+274 SIGPLFTGK
-284 PVVVVLNKSD
+284 PIVVVLNKCD
-294 VCTIEDVSTEEQNV
+294 VCTIDDISAKEQDL
-308 VMQAIEEVGAKWITT
+308 VMHAIEEAGAQWITT

-334 KTLACDILLAHRSEQ
+334 KTMACDTLLAHRSEQ

-362 LYCAVPQQR
+362 LYCAVPERR
-371 DKLDRPAF
+371 DDIERPAF
-379 IPSTVLQEMEAGE
+379 VPASVQTELETGE
-392 PLRTRRKTERD
+392 RARVRRKTERD
-403 YEWENGGPGKYEAS
+403 YEWENGGPGVYQANE
-417 DRKTWDLEN
+417 RKTWDLEN
-426 PEWVDDI
+426 PEWVNDI

-442 IYDNIDPEIH
+442 IYDNIDPDIH
-452 QRLIELE
+452 ERLLELE
-459 AEEEARLEELE
+459 AEEEALLEQEELE
-470 LEQSK
+470 ESRK
-475 KVQAYELNPST
+475 KPQYTLDDDT
-486 QEAVKFIKDKVKVLK
+486 LDAVKFIKDKIKVIK
-501 MERAMKNPAIRRS
+501 MERAMKNPSVRRTRQQADAIT
-514 RKQAEAI
+514 
-521 ERFNSRTGSQDGRSS
+521 RFNSRTGSKDPRTV
-536 AGLSRSRSLSSKQIE
+536 AGAEGGEEKLSGK
-551 TEATLKRITRKRGRS
+551 KRGRS
-566 VTVKGIESRSPSAA
+566 MSV
-580 AQEAMLR
+580 AQQAVMR

-592 SHVST
+592 VVST
-597 KSTRSLTG
+597 KTSRSLSG

-612 SLSVSRGEGY
+612 TPSVARGEGFR
-622 TDISQKLHAVKLS
+622 DVNQKLKAVKIS
-635 KVVSRPRAR
+635 KVKVRPLAR
-644 EARKGEGDHHVPN
+644 QAKRGEADHHVPN

-667 VKSNGGR
+667 VKSNGAR

>member
-1 MSTIYNFK
+1 MTSVYNFK
-9 TITVVPTYK
+9 TIAVVPAYK

-31 TPTVVHKG
+31 TPTIVHKG

-51 KVKYTQKTINE
+51 KVKFTQKTINE
-62 KLTHMLQEFPRMDD
+62 KLTFILQEFPRMDD

-145 LNSALV
+145 LNSALA

-170 RTLLITGFPNVGKSS
+170 RTLLVTGFPNVGKSS

-210 HTDYQYTTWQVIDTP
+210 HTDYKYTTWQVIDTP

-265 SIEQQVSLM
+265 SIEQQVSLFN
-274 RSIAPLFTGK
+274 SIGPLFTGK
-284 PVVVVLNKSD
+284 PVVVVFNKCD
-294 VCTIEDVSTEEQNV
+294 VCTIDDVSTAEQELI
-308 VMQAIEEVGAKWITT
+308 MDAIQEAGAKWITT
-323 STLTDVGVGDL
+323 STLTDIGVGDL
-334 KTLACDILLAHRSEQ
+334 KSVACDVLLAHRSEQ

-362 LYCAVPQQR
+362 LYCATPQQR
-371 DKLDRPAF
+371 DEVERPTFVPA
-379 IPSTVLQEMEAGE
+379 SVLQERATGE
-392 PLRTRRKTERD
+392 PPRRRRKTERD
-403 YEWENGGPGKYEAS
+403 YEWENGGPGQYQRNE
-417 DRKTWDLEN
+417 RKTWDLED
-426 PEWVDDI
+426 PVWVDDI

-442 IYDNIDPEIH
+442 IYDNIDPDIH
-452 QRLIELE
+452 QRLLELE
-459 AEEEARLEELE
+459 AEEEARLEDLE
-470 LEQSK
+470 LEASRKHEQ
-475 KVQAYELNPST
+475 YTLDNDT
-486 QEAVKFIKDKVKVLK
+486 LEAVKFIKDRVKVLK
-501 MERAMKNPAIRRS
+501 MERAMKNPAIRRTHS
-514 RKQAEAI
+514 QAIAI
-521 ERFNSRTGSQDGRSS
+521 DKFNKRTGSQDARAKSIADGS
-536 AGLSRSRSLSSKQIE
+536 GE
-551 TEATLKRITRKRGRS
+551 VPTRKRGRS
-566 VTVKGIESRSPSAA
+566 MSA
-580 AQEAMLR
+580 AQEALIR

-592 SHVST
+592 AHVST
-597 KSTRSLTG
+597 KTTRSISAASPSRE
-605 RSASRDR
+605 RSMSVNRGDGYRD
-612 SLSVSRGEGY
+612 VNE
-622 TDISQKLHAVKLS
+622 KLRAVKLS
-635 KVVSRPRAR
+635 KVKTRPLAR
-644 EARKGEGDHHVPN
+644 QARKGEGDHHIPN
-657 LRPKHLFTGK
+657 LRPMHLFTGK
-667 VKSNGGR
+667 VKSNGAR

>member
-1 MSTIYNFK
+1 MTSVYNFK

-51 KVKYTQKTINE
+51 KVKFTQKTINE
-62 KLTHMLQEFPRMDD
+62 KLTYILQEFPRMDD

-145 LNSALV
+145 LNSALA

-170 RTLLITGFPNVGKSS
+170 RTLLVTGFPNVGKSS

-210 HTDYQYTTWQVIDTP
+210 HTDYKYTTWQVIDTP

-265 SIEQQVSLM
+265 SIEQQVSLFK
-274 RSIAPLFTGK
+274 SVGPLFTGK
-284 PVVVVLNKSD
+284 PVVVVFNKCD
-294 VCTIEDVSTEEQNV
+294 VCTIDDVSPAEQELI
-308 VMQAIEEVGAKWITT
+308 MDAIQEADAKWITT

-334 KTLACDILLAHRSEQ
+334 KTVACDMLLAHRSEQ

-362 LYCAVPQQR
+362 LYCATPQQR
-371 DKLDRPAF
+371 DDLERPAF
-379 IPSTVLQEMEAGE
+379 VPASVLQERATGE
-392 PLRTRRKTERD
+392 PPRQRRKTERD
-403 YEWENGGPGKYEAS
+403 YEWENGGPGQYQRNE
-417 DRKTWDLEN
+417 RKTWDLEN

-442 IYDNIDPEIH
+442 IYDNIDPDIH
-452 QRLIELE
+452 QRLLELE
-459 AEEEARLEELE
+459 AEEEARLEDLE
-470 LEQSK
+470 LEASRKHEQ
-475 KVQAYELNPST
+475 YTLDNDT
-486 QEAVKFIKDKVKVLK
+486 LEAVKFIKDKIKVLK
-501 MERAMKNPAIRRS
+501 MERAMKNPAIRRTHS
-514 RKQAEAI
+514 QAMAI
-521 ERFNSRTGSQDGRSS
+521 DKFNKRTGSQDARAKSIADGS
-536 AGLSRSRSLSSKQIE
+536 GE
-551 TEATLKRITRKRGRS
+551 VPTRKRGRS
-566 VTVKGIESRSPSAA
+566 MSV
-580 AQEAMLR
+580 AQEALIR

-592 SHVST
+592 AHVST
-597 KSTRSLTG
+597 KTTRSISG
-605 RSASRDR
+605 ASASRER
-612 SLSVSRGEGY
+612 SMSVNRGDGY
-622 TDISQKLHAVKLS
+622 RDVNEKLRAVKLS
-635 KVVSRPRAR
+635 KVKARPLAR
-644 EARKGEGDHHVPN
+644 QARKGEGDHHIPN
-657 LRPKHLFTGK
+657 LRPMHLFTGK
-667 VKSNGGR
+667 VKSNGAR

>member
-1 MSTIYNFK
+1 MTSMYNFK
-9 TITVVPTYK
+9 TITVVPPSK
-18 DFMDIVLS
+18 DFLDIVLS

-51 KVKYTQKTINE
+51 KVKFTQKTINE
-62 KLTHMLQEFPRMDD
+62 KLSHVLQDFPRMDD

-105 HMVDNIGRDYVRL
+105 HMCDNIGRDYVRL

-145 LNSALV
+145 LGSALT

-170 RTLLITGFPNVGKSS
+170 KTLLVTGFPNVGKSS

-210 HTDYQYTTWQVIDTP
+210 HTDFKYSSWQVIDTP

-265 SIEQQVSLM
+265 SIAQQLSLFK
-274 RSIAPLFTGK
+274 SIRPLFTGK
-284 PVVVVLNKSD
+284 PLVVVFNKCD
-294 VCTIEDVSTEEQNV
+294 VCTIDDVTREEHDTI
-308 VMQAIEEVGAKWITT
+308 MEAISDAEAKWITT
-323 STLTDVGVGDL
+323 STLTDIGVGDL
-334 KTLACDILLAHRSEQ
+334 KTMACDLLLAHRSEQ
-349 KEGSGRYQAIQNR
+349 KEGGGRFHAIQNR
-362 LYCAVPQQR
+362 LYCAVPERR
-371 DKLDRPAF
+371 DDLERDSYIPDSVEFERDQDPA
-379 IPSTVLQEMEAGE
+379 
-392 PLRTRRKTERD
+392 LRIRRKTERD
-403 YEWENGGPGKYEAS
+403 YEWENGGPGRYQPN

-426 PEWVDDI
+426 PDWIDDI
-433 IPDIMDGHN
+433 MPDIMDGHN
-442 IYDNIDPEIH
+442 VYDNIDPDIH

-459 AEEEARLEELE
+459 DEEEQRLQSLE
-470 LEQSK
+470 IDESR
-475 KVQAYELNPST
+475 KVPHYDMDLAT
-486 QEAVKFIKDKVKVLK
+486 MEAVGFIKDKIRVLK
-501 MERAMKNPAIRRS
+501 MERAMKNPAIRRT
-514 RKQAEAI
+514 RQQAI
-521 ERFNSRTGSQDGRSS
+521 SIDRFNARTGSTD
-536 AGLSRSRSLSSKQIE
+536 SRDEKIGQ
-551 TEATLKRITRKRGRS
+551 KRGRS
-566 VTVKGIESRSPSAA
+566 SSA
-580 AQEAMLR
+580 AQESLQR

-592 SHVST
+592 GIST
-597 KSTRSLTG
+597 KSTRSLSG
-605 RSASRDR
+605 RSASRER
-612 SLSVSRGEGY
+612 SMSVSRGEGY
-622 TDISQKLHAVKLS
+622 KDVNQKLRAVKLS
-635 KVVSRPRAR
+635 QVQARPRQRAC
-644 EARKGEGDHHVPN
+644 KQGEGDRVVN
-657 LRPKHLFTGK
+657 NFMPKHLFTGK
-667 VKSNGGR
+667 VKSNGKR

>member
-1 MSTIYNFK
+1 MSSIYNFK
-9 TITVVPTYK
+9 TITVVPVYK

-105 HMVDNIGRDYVRL
+105 HMVDNIGRDYIRL

-145 LNSALV
+145 LNSALA

-198 PYAFTTKSLFVG
+198 PYAFTTKSLYVG
-210 HTDYQYTTWQVIDTP
+210 HTDFKYTTWQVIDTP

-274 RSIAPLFTGK
+274 RSIGPLFTGK

-294 VCTIEDVSTEEQNV
+294 VCTIDDVSESEQNLIMRV
-308 VMQAIEEVGAKWITT
+308 IEENDAKWITT
-323 STLTDVGVGDL
+323 STLTDIGVGDL
-334 KTLACDILLAHRSEQ
+334 KTLACEILLAHRSEQ
-349 KEGSGRYQAIQNR
+349 KEGSGRFQAIQNR
-362 LYCAVPQQR
+362 LYCATPNKR
-371 DKLDRPAF
+371 DNLDRPAY
-379 IPSTVLQEMEAGE
+379 IPQSVVREKESDQ
-392 PLRTRRKTERD
+392 PPKVRRKTERD

-417 DRKTWDLEN
+417 SRKTWDLEN
-426 PEWVDDI
+426 QEWVDDI
-433 IPDIMDGHN
+433 IPDFMDGHN
-442 IYDNIDPEIH
+442 IYDNIDPDIY

-459 AEEEARLEELE
+459 AEEEAREEELE
-470 LEQSK
+470 LERAK
-475 KVQAYELNPST
+475 KPTTYELNPT
-486 QEAVKFIKDKVKVLK
+486 TKEAVQFIKDKVKVLK

-514 RKQAEAI
+514 RRQAEAV
-521 ERFNSRTGSQDGRSS
+521 ERFNSRTGSQDARSSS
-536 AGLSRSRSLSSKQIE
+536 AGLSSRNSGENEGQ
-551 TEATLKRITRKRGRS
+551 TRKRGRS
-566 VTVKGIESRSPSAA
+566 TSVA
-580 AQEAMLR
+580 AQEAMQR

-597 KSTRSLTG
+597 KSTRSLSG

-612 SLSVSRGEGY
+612 SLSVGRNEGY
-622 TDISQKLHAVKLS
+622 SDVNQKLRAVKLS
-635 KVVSRPRAR
+635 KVVARPRAR
-644 EARKGEGDHHVPN
+644 EARRGEGDHHVPN
-657 LRPKHLFTGK
+657 LKPMHLFTGK
-667 VKSNGGR
+667 VKSNGAR

>member
-1 MSTIYNFK
+1 MSSIYNFK
-9 TITVVPTYK
+9 SIAVVPSYK

-62 KLTHMLQEFPRMDD
+62 KLSFILQEFPRMDD

-91 DHYKVALGQ
+91 DHYKIALGQ

-145 LNSALV
+145 LNSALQ

-159 MSRLPSIDPNA
+159 MARLPSIDPNA

-210 HTDYQYTTWQVIDTP
+210 HTDYKYTTWQVIDTP

-252 ILFFMDLSGQCGY
+252 ILFFFDFSGQCGY
-265 SIEQQVSLM
+265 SVAQQVSLFQ
-274 RSIAPLFTGK
+274 SISPLFTGK
-284 PVVVVLNKSD
+284 PVVAVFNKCD
-294 VCTIEDVSTEEQNV
+294 VCTIDDITPEEHRL
-308 VMQAIEEVGAKWITT
+308 VMDAIAEADAKWITT
-323 STLTDVGVGDL
+323 STLTDVGVGAL
-334 KTLACDILLAHRSEQ
+334 KTLACDVLLAHRSDQ
-349 KEGSGRYQAIQNR
+349 KEASGRFQAIQNR
-362 LYCAVPQQR
+362 LHCAMPRPR
-371 DKLDRPAF
+371 DQLERPAC
-379 IPSTVLQEMEAGE
+379 IPDSVLHSTDNGDDPAAV
-392 PLRTRRKTERD
+392 RRKTERD
-403 YEWENGGPGKYEAS
+403 YEWENGGPGRYQTNE
-417 DRKTWDLEN
+417 RKTWDLDN
-426 PEWVDDI
+426 AEWVNDV

-442 IYDNIDPEIH
+442 IHDHIDPEIH
-452 QRLIELE
+452 ERLLELE
-459 AEEEARLEELE
+459 AEEEARLEQLE
-470 LEQSK
+470 LDYSRRQSSLQSDYHTLHDDT
-475 KVQAYELNPST
+475 VG
-486 QEAVKFIKDKVKVLK
+486 AVKFIKDKVKILK
-501 MERAMKNPAIRRS
+501 MERAMKNPAVRRTRS
-514 RKQAEAI
+514 QSVAI
-521 ERFNSRTGSQDGRSS
+521 ERFNKRTGSQDGQRALSTTSTRS
-536 AGLSRSRSLSSKQIE
+536 
-551 TEATLKRITRKRGRS
+551 T
-566 VTVKGIESRSPSAA
+566 SAA
-580 AQEAMLR
+580 AVTSSSTRGGKRVRSVSVAQEALMR
-587 DRSGS
+587 DRSAS
-592 SHVST
+592 AHIST
-597 KSTRSLTG
+597 KSTRSLSG
-605 RSASRDR
+605 LSSSRDR
-612 SLSVSRGEGY
+612 SMSVSRGEGFR
-622 TDISQKLHAVKLS
+622 DVNEKLRAVKLS
-635 KVVSRPRAR
+635 KVRARPRAR
-644 EARKGEGDHHVPN
+644 QAKKGEGDHHVPN

-667 VKSNGGR
+667 VKSNGAR

>member
-1 MSTIYNFK
+1 MSLFYNFK
-9 TITVVPTYK
+9 SITVVPTYK

-51 KVKYTQKTINE
+51 KVKFTQKTINE
-62 KLTHMLQEFPRMDD
+62 KLTYILQEFPRMDG
-76 IHPFYGDLMHVLYDR
+76 IHPFYGDLMHILYDR

-193 DVEVQ
+193 NVEVQ

-210 HTDYQYTTWQVIDTP
+210 HTDYNYTTWQVIDTP

-265 SIEQQVSLM
+265 SIEQQVSLF
-274 RSIAPLFTGK
+274 RSIGPLFVGK

-294 VCTIEDVSTEEQNV
+294 VCTIDDVAASEQALILSAV
-308 VMQAIEEVGAKWITT
+308 EASQAQWLTT
-323 STLTDVGVGDL
+323 STLTDAGVGKL
-334 KTLACDILLAHRSEQ
+334 KQMACDTLLAHRSEQ

-362 LYCAVPQQR
+362 LYCAVPTPR
-371 DKLDRPAF
+371 DAVERGSHIPASVQAERADGA
-379 IPSTVLQEMEAGE
+379 P
-392 PLRTRRKTERD
+392 PLVRRKTERD
-403 YEWENGGPGKYEAS
+403 YEWENGGPGCYQANE
-417 DRKTWDLEN
+417 RRTWDLED
-426 PEWVDDI
+426 PEWVEDI
-433 IPDIMDGHN
+433 IPDIMDGRN
-442 IYDNIDPEIH
+442 IYDNIDPDIH
-452 QRLIELE
+452 DRLLELE
-459 AEEEARLEELE
+459 AEEEARLEQLE
-470 LEQSK
+470 LEESNRKPQ
-475 KVQAYELNPST
+475 YELDDNT
-486 QEAVKFIKDKVKVLK
+486 IEAVKFIKDKVKVLK
-501 MERAMKNPAIRRS
+501 MERAMKNPSIRRTRQQS
-514 RKQAEAI
+514 IAVK
-521 ERFNSRTGSQDGRSS
+521 RFNSRTGSQDARGGDSEGVGAAS
-536 AGLSRSRSLSSKQIE
+536 PLSS
-551 TEATLKRITRKRGRS
+551 RKRGRS
-566 VTVKGIESRSPSAA
+566 MSV
-580 AQEAMLR
+580 AQEALMR

-592 SHVST
+592 THITT
-597 KSTRSLTG
+597 KTTRSLSG
-605 RSASRDR
+605 RSGRTDR
-612 SLSVSRGEGY
+612 SLSTTRGEGFK
-622 TDISQKLHAVKLS
+622 DVNEKLRAVKIS
-635 KVVSRPRAR
+635 KVKARPLAR
-644 EARKGEGDHHVPN
+644 QARKGEADHHVPN

>member
-145 LNSALV
+145 LNSALA

-265 SIEQQVSLM
+265 SIDQQVSLM

-284 PVVVVLNKSD
+284 PVVVVFNKSD
-294 VCTIEDVSTEEQNV
+294 VCTIEDVSEKDQNTI
-308 VMQAIEEVGAKWITT
+308 MQAIEELEARWVTT
-323 STLTDVGVGDL
+323 STLTDVGVGEL

-349 KEGSGRYQAIQNR
+349 KEGSGRFQAIQNR
-362 LYCAVPQQR
+362 LYCATPNRR
-371 DKLDRPAF
+371 DNMERPAF
-379 IPSTVLQEMEAGE
+379 IPPSVLRDLESGE
-392 PLRTRRKTERD
+392 PPRVRRKTERD
-403 YEWENGGPGKYEAS
+403 YEWENGGPGKYEATS
-417 DRKTWDLEN
+417 RKTWDLEN
-426 PEWVDDI
+426 PEWVDDV

-459 AEEEARLEELE
+459 AEEEMRLEELE
-470 LEQSK
+470 LEQAK
-475 KVQAYELNPST
+475 KASSYELNPST
-486 QEAVKFIKDKVKVLK
+486 VEAVKFIKDKVKVLK
-501 MERAMKNPAIRRS
+501 MERALKNPAIRRT
-514 RKQAEAI
+514 RKQADAI
-521 ERFNSRTGSQDGRSS
+521 SRFNSRTGSQTPRSS
-536 AGLSRSRSLSSKQIE
+536 SSIAGLSEDATATEGDEEGAATTSKL
-551 TEATLKRITRKRGRS
+551 ARKRGRS
-566 VTVKGIESRSPSAA
+566 RSVA
-580 AQEAMLR
+580 AQEAVLR

-592 SHVST
+592 SHIST
-597 KSTRSLTG
+597 KSTRSLSG

-612 SLSVSRGEGY
+612 SLSVGRREGY
-622 TDISQKLHAVKLS
+622 SDVNQKLRAVKLS
-635 KVVSRPRAR
+635 KVAARPRAR

-667 VKSNGGR
+667 VKSNGAR

>member
-1 MSTIYNFK
+1 MTSIYNFK
-9 TITVVPTYK
+9 TITVVPSYK

-51 KVKYTQKTINE
+51 KVKFTQKTINE

-145 LNSALV
+145 LNSALA

-274 RSIAPLFTGK
+274 KSIAPLFTGK

-294 VCTIEDVSTEEQNV
+294 VCTLDDLSTKDQNL
-308 VMQAIEEVGAKWITT
+308 VMSAIEEVGAKWITT

-334 KTLACDILLAHRSEQ
+334 KTLACNILLAHRSEQ
-349 KEGSGRYQAIQNR
+349 KEGSGRFQAIQNR
-362 LYCAVPQQR
+362 LYCAAPNRR
-371 DKLDRPAF
+371 DNLERPAF
-379 IPSTVLQEMEAGE
+379 IPPSVQQEIESGE
-392 PLRTRRKTERD
+392 PPKVRRKTERD
-403 YEWENGGPGKYEAS
+403 YEWENGGPGKYEGNP
-417 DRKTWDLEN
+417 RKTWDLEN

-470 LEQSK
+470 LEEAK
-475 KVQAYELNPST
+475 KASTYELNPST
-486 QEAVKFIKDKVKVLK
+486 VDAVKFIKDKVKVLK
-501 MERAMKNPAIRRS
+501 MERALKNPAIRRT
-514 RKQAEAI
+514 RKQADAV
-521 ERFNSRTGSQDGRSS
+521 ERFNSRTGSQEPRSASS
-536 AGLSRSRSLSSKQIE
+536 AGLSSARTRSSAKSTDDEES
-551 TEATLKRITRKRGRS
+551 TATAAATKPGQKRGRS
-566 VTVKGIESRSPSAA
+566 RSVA

-592 SHVST
+592 AHVST
-597 KSTRSLTG
+597 KSTRSLSG

-612 SLSVSRGEGY
+612 SLSVGRGEGY
-622 TDISQKLHAVKLS
+622 TDVNEKLRAVKLS
-635 KVVSRPRAR
+635 KIVARPRAR

-657 LRPKHLFTGK
+657 LRPQHLFTGK
-667 VKSNGGR
+667 VKSNGAR

>member
-9 TITVVPTYK
+9 TMTVVPTYK

-31 TPTVVHKG
+31 TPTVVHRG

-51 KVKYTQKTINE
+51 KVKFTQKTINE
-62 KLTHMLQEFPRMDD
+62 KLTHVLVEFPRMDD

-145 LNSALV
+145 LANAMV

-170 RTLLITGFPNVGKSS
+170 RTLLVTGFPNVGKSS

-210 HTDYQYTTWQVIDTP
+210 HTDYKYAGWQVIDTP

-252 ILFFMDLSGQCGY
+252 ILFFMDLSTQCGY
-265 SIEQQVSLM
+265 SIAQQVSLFK
-274 RSIAPLFTGK
+274 SIGPLFTGK
-284 PVVVVLNKSD
+284 PVVVVFNKSD
-294 VCTIEDVSTEEQNV
+294 ICTIDDVSPEEHSLI
-308 VMQAIEEVGAKWITT
+308 MEAIEEAGAKWITT

-334 KTLACDILLAHRSEQ
+334 KTLACDTLLTHRSEQ
-349 KEGSGRYQAIQNR
+349 KEGSGRFQAIQNR
-362 LYCAVPQQR
+362 LYCAVPQKR
-371 DKLDRPAF
+371 DNVERPAF
-379 IPSTVLQEMEAGE
+379 IPPSLLNDDEENDGSRPPRV
-392 PLRTRRKTERD
+392 RRKTERD
-403 YEWENGGPGKYEAS
+403 YEWENGGPGQYQPNE
-417 DRKTWDLEN
+417 RKTWDLEN
-426 PEWVDDI
+426 PEWNDDI

-442 IYDNIDPEIH
+442 IYDNIDPDIH
-452 QRLIELE
+452 ERLLELE
-459 AEEEARLEELE
+459 AEEEARLQEMEIE
-470 LEQSK
+470 ASK
-475 KVQAYELNPST
+475 KRPQYELDDST
-486 QEAVKFIKDKVKVLK
+486 IEAVRFIKDKIKVLK
-501 MERAMKNPAIRRS
+501 MQKALKNPAIRRT
-514 RKQAEAI
+514 RKQSEAI
-521 ERFNSRTGSQDGRSS
+521 ERFNSRTGSQ
-536 AGLSRSRSLSSKQIE
+536 ASRS
-551 TEATLKRITRKRGRS
+551 ATPAASGTTAGKKRGRS
-566 VTVKGIESRSPSAA
+566 LSV
-580 AQEAMLR
+580 AQEAVMR

-592 SHVST
+592 THVST
-597 KSTRSLTG
+597 KATRSISA
-605 RSASRDR
+605 RSASRER
-612 SLSVSRGEGY
+612 SLSVSRGEGFR
-622 TDISQKLHAVKLS
+622 DVNEKLRAVKLS
-635 KVVSRPRAR
+635 KVKARPLNQQAK
-644 EARKGEGDHHVPN
+644 KGEGDHHVPN

-667 VKSNGGR
+667 VKINGKR